1 MGGVNDGNS
10 EYSDVL
16 EDVMVQGVVTIG
28 TTETELKVGGSIES
42 DREVVRV
49 YNKSNSTI
57 YIGPTGVTTTS
68 GEPLNKNGYMEMP
81 IGVQSIYAI
90 VSSGTEDVIV
100 WEIG

>member
-1 MGGVNDGNS
+1 MSGIGEGSS

-16 EDVMVQGVVTIG
+16 EDVMIQGVVTIG
-28 TTETELKVGGSIES
+28 TTETELKVGATVNS

-57 YIGPTGVTTTS
+57 YIGPTGVNSTV
-68 GEPLNKNGYMEMP
+68 GEPLRKRQSMELP
-81 IGVQSIYAI
+81 IGTQSIFAI
-90 VSSGTEDVIV
+90 VVSGSEDVIV